1 MFKEKEDVIR
11 KAMVIFDGFVMA
23 GSFVAAYLLRQ
34 HFHIFY
40 KLDLVPHT
48 KVVTQMV
55 TPLSNYLVV
64 LFIVIPIWCAILAA
78 NGMYSSMRTRKI
90 NEIIYI
96 ILKSAFFTVL
106 FFGAFTFLFKLK
118 FVSRIFFGLFI
129 LTGFFLILAEK
140 ISIFAIM
147 HYVRKQGYNFRR
159 LLVVGTGERALK
171 FIKMTNNHPE
181 WGLKITGVIDDEP
194 GRQGKLVSDKSTIGA
209 LGNLQNILH
218 DNPIDEVVFMVPRS
232 RLQSIENSLYIC
244 ETEGVKA
251 TIAVDLFELKIAKSR
266 QTDIEGIP
274 LITFETTFAHE
285 WQLFIKRGLDI
296 IVSVFFLVILSP
308 LFLAVS
314 ILIKLTSPG
323 PVLFLQKRIGLHGR
337 KFILYKFRTMYENAH
352 LKLSELSGLNE
363 QKGPVFKI
371 KDDPRVTSLGKFL
384 RKFSIDE
391 FPQIINILLG
401 HMSLV
406 GPRPPLAKEVALYKP
421 WQRRRL
427 SMRPGLTCF
436 WQISG
441 RNEVTF
447 EQWME
452 LDLKYLDN
460 WSLFLDF
467 IILLKTIP
475 AVLFGKGAY

>member
-1 MFKEKEDVIR
+1 M
-11 KAMVIFDGFVMA
+11 
-23 GSFVAAYLLRQ
+23 
-34 HFHIFY
+34 
-40 KLDLVPHT
+40 
-48 KVVTQMV
+48 
-55 TPLSNYLVV
+55 
-64 LFIVIPIWCAILAA
+64 
-78 NGMYSSMRTRKI
+78 
-90 NEIIYI
+90 
-96 ILKSAFFTVL
+96 
-106 FFGAFTFLFKLK
+106 FKLK
-118 FVSRIFFGLFI
+118 FVSRVFFGLFI

-140 ISIFAIM
+140 ISIFVIM

-171 FIKMTNNHPE
+171 FIKMTSNHPE

-194 GRQGKLVSDKSTIGA
+194 GRQGKLVSDKSIIGA

-266 QTDIEGIP
+266 QTDIEGLP

-296 IVSVFFLVILSP
+296 IVSAFFLLILSP

-452 LDLKYLDN
+452 LDLKYLNN